1 MMTERSRYY
10 TLITGASKG
19 IGRALAIE
27 CAKKGM
33 NLALISLPDENLEEL
48 SNELIEKYKI
58 KSSYKTINL
67 TDNNAPEI
75 IYNWCIENKLKVNTL
90 INNAGFGC
98 VGRFENQSAG
108 FYMQM
113 IDLNVNSVVLL
124 TRLFLPDL
132 KENSPSY
139 ILNLGS
145 IASFYPIPYKTAY
158 SATKIFVYSFSR
170 ALREE
175 LRLFNI
181 NVSILCPGPVITN
194 SDVITRIHQ
203 QGQIGKWSALPPKRV
218 AAIAIKKMLRKKF
231 IIIPG
236 FLSKVSFYAEKIVP
250 MFIKQKLA
258 ARIFIKSSR

>member
-1 MMTERSRYY
+1 MENNYY
-10 TLITGASKG
+10 VLITGASKG
-19 IGRALAIE
+19 IGKALAIE
-27 CAKKGM
+27 CAKNGM

-48 SNELIEKYKI
+48 STELTEKYKI

-67 TDNNAPEI
+67 TDSKAPEI
-75 IYNWCIENKLKVNTL
+75 IHNWCIENKFKVNTL

-98 VGRFENQSAG
+98 VGRFENQSSG

-113 IDLNVNSVVLL
+113 IDLNVSSVVLL

-132 KENSPSY
+132 KKNSPSH

-145 IASFYPIPYKTAY
+145 IASFYPMPYKTVY
-158 SATKIFVYSFSR
+158 SATKIFVFSFSR

-175 LRLFNI
+175 LLPFNI

-194 SDVITRIHQ
+194 SEVITRTLQ
-203 QGQIGKWSALPPKRV
+203 QGKIGKWSALPPKRV
-218 AAIAIKKMLRKKF
+218 AAIAIKRMLRKKF

-250 MFIKQKLA
+250 MSIKQKLT

>member
-1 MMTERSRYY
+1 MGNNYY
-10 TLITGASKG
+10 VLITGASKG

-27 CAKKGM
+27 CAKRGM
-33 NLALISLPDENLEEL
+33 NLALISLPGENLEEL
-48 SNELIEKYKI
+48 STELTEKYRI
-58 KSSYKTINL
+58 KSSYKTLNL
-67 TDNNAPEI
+67 TDSKAPEI
-75 IYNWCIENKLKVNTL
+75 IHNWCIENKLKVNTL

-98 VGRFENQSAG
+98 VGRFENQSSG

-132 KENSPSY
+132 KKNSPSH

-145 IASFYPIPYKTAY
+145 IASFYPMPYKTVY

-175 LRLFNI
+175 LRPFNI
-181 NVSILCPGPVITN
+181 NTSILCPGPVNTN
-194 SDVITRIHQ
+194 SDVITRTLQ
-203 QGQIGKWSALPPKRV
+203 QGKIGKWSALQPKMV
-218 AAIAIKKMLRKKF
+218 AAIAIKRMLRKKF

-236 FLSKVSFYAEKIVP
+236 FLSKVSFYTEKIVP
-250 MFIKQKLA
+250 MSIKQKLT

>member
-1 MMTERSRYY
+1 MGNNYY
-10 TLITGASKG
+10 VLITGASKG
-19 IGRALAIE
+19 IGRALAVE
-27 CAKKGM
+27 CAKRGM

-48 SNELIEKYKI
+48 STELTKKYRI

-67 TDNNAPEI
+67 TNSKAPEI
-75 IYNWCIENKLKVNTL
+75 IYNWCIENKLKVNIL

-98 VGRFENQSAG
+98 VGRFENPSSG
-108 FYMQM
+108 FYKQM

-132 KENSPSY
+132 KKNSPSH

-145 IASFYPIPYKTAY
+145 IASFCPIPYKTVY

-175 LRLFNI
+175 LRPFNI
-181 NVSILCPGPVITN
+181 NISVLCPGPVNTN
-194 SDVITRIHQ
+194 SDIIAKILL
-203 QGQIGKWSALPPKRV
+203 QGKIAKWSALPPKRV
-218 AAIAIKKMLRKKF
+218 AAIAINRMLRKKF

-236 FLSKVSFYAEKIVP
+236 LLSKVSFYAEKIVP
-250 MFIKQKLA
+250 MSIKQRLT